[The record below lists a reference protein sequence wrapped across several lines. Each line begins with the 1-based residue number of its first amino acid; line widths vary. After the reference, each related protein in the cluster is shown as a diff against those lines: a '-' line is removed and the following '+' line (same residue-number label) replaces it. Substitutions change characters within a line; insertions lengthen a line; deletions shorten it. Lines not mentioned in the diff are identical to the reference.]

1 MRCSKASK
9 CLSPY
14 IDGELGPQ
22 ERALLESHLAR
33 CGGCAR
39 KLEELTRVHSLFVD
53 AERVSAPQG
62 FSAEV
67 MEKVSAQPS
76 RGFSLIPFFTR
87 FAEVTAVVLAI
98 TAGIMSG
105 NILTNALTLHHRGET
120 IVASLSLDT
129 FEALP
134 PDSLGSAYIS
144 MTEGRQ

>member
-1 MRCSKASK
+1 MRCSKAGK
-9 CLSPY
+9 YLSSY
-14 IDGELGPQ
+14 IDGELEPR
-22 ERALLESHLAR
+22 ERALLESHLVQCR
-33 CGGCAR
+33 WCAR
-39 KLEELTRVHSLFVD
+39 KIEELTRVHHLFVD
-53 AERVSAPQG
+53 AERFSAPQG

-105 NILTNALTLHHRGET
+105 SILTNALALHHRGET
-120 IVASLSLDT
+120 VVASLSLET

-134 PDSLGSAYIS
+134 SDSLAGAYIT
-144 MTEGRQ
+144 MTEGKQ